1 MATTLSPL
9 PSWVSSDERMVDRE
23 PVAIKTTFSNRKV
36 GVCDAR
42 VTDLNPLGCRI
53 EVDVRLIVGSLVTV
67 GLTAAIEATGWVAWV
82 AGGAAGIEFAHRV
95 PEAVIAA
102 IVQQRPSGG
111 YLRSPAL
118 P

>member
-1 MATTLSPL
+1 MATTLPRSPL
-9 PSWVSSDERMVDRE
+9 PSWVSFDDRE

-36 GVCDAR
+36 GLCDAM

-95 PEAVIAA
+95 PDAVIAA
-102 IVQQRPSGG
+102 IVERGPPEGC
-111 YLRSPAL
+111 LRL
-118 P
+118 PVLP